1 MNTERKNEKL
11 SSKRKRY
18 KLECLECGKIF
29 DNDYK
34 QKHEKNVHNGAKV
47 GTKHFGAP
55 KNPFEASIKKSKL
68 VSKNS
73 STFLIKINNIF
84 FL

>member
-1 MNTERKNEKL
+1 MNTESKNEKL
-11 SSKRKRY
+11 SNKRKRIQI

-34 QKHEKNVHNGAKV
+34 QKHEKTIHNGKKV

-55 KNPFEASIKKSKL
+55 KTPI
-68 VSKNS
+68 
-73 STFLIKINNIF
+73 
-84 FL
+84 

>member
-1 MNTERKNEKL
+1 MNFGNKNEKN
-11 SSKRKRY
+11 SGKQKRI

-34 QKHEKNVHNGAKV
+34 QKHEKNIHNGKKV

-55 KNPFEASIKKSKL
+55 KNPFEASKSSSKQ
-68 VSKNS
+68 VSKN
-73 STFLIKINNIF
+73 T
-84 FL
+84 